1 MVVLLDGPV
10 VVEQGRLRARH
21 DVETIGR
28 SCVLKIVNDGSY
40 DGGKD
45 LQIGQPV
52 LCNDGANTQI
62 YMFSTYISLAFII
75 KMRHFLSTGRPFS
88 SS

>member
-1 MVVLLDGPV
+1 MKRPERCADVVILLDGPV

-28 SCVLKIVNDGSY
+28 SCVLKIVNDGGY

-45 LQIGQPV
+45 L
-52 LCNDGANTQI
+52 
-62 YMFSTYISLAFII
+62 
-75 KMRHFLSTGRPFS
+75 
-88 SS
+88 